1 MGGGGGGA
9 VGLRLNIMTALYLPI
24 LGYAMATFD
33 LDADA
38 LVLNSNNL
46 KPNVVAE
53 NQRVAVGDQYEA
65 SIMFTL
71 ENPEHTSGDG
81 HGSAIFVPKIE
92 LDYSETPESMQWD
105 EAEERLVMN
114 TNQLFEN
121 EGSDVYTK
129 EVAFAG
135 TITGKTA
142 KDIQQDRPP
151 SYVEE
156 ISGKFTVFRPTIQV
170 QSNAVPKLYSN
181 SRNSLAFTVP
191 GVDASTLSLREKF
204 SGQSFSGNSL
214 TFAPDGDTTA
224 IEVFRST
231 GDGENSKLGEK
242 GFKITTP
249 PTPTV
254 GLRQKGDQE
263 FFNAESRVDLFSPFE
278 IVVRAD
284 QTFASEYPDDAK
296 YRVDEMKVEV
306 TRTGLAPL
314 SETFSQS
321 QLRDRL
327 DLKNAGEGEFIYEV
341 DLFDVSN
348 NPTGSGISVFIT
360 GLSRMNYQN
369 QRIPIN
375 LENVPSQF
383 TYKSQ

>member
-38 LVLNSNNL
+38 LVLSSNNL

-71 ENPEHTSGDG
+71 QDSHSSDDG
-81 HGSAIFVPKIE
+81 HGGAIFVPKIE
-92 LDYSETPESMQWD
+92 LDYSETPEAMQWD
-105 EAEERLVMN
+105 EAEQRLVMN
-114 TNQLFEN
+114 TAELFAN
-121 EGSDVYTK
+121 EPSDTYTK
-129 EVAFAG
+129 EVSFGG

-151 SYVEE
+151 SYVED
-156 ISGKFTVFRPTIQV
+156 ISGTFTVFRPTIQV

-181 SRNSLAFTVP
+181 SRNSLSFTVP
-191 GVDASTLSLREKF
+191 GVNATTLSLREKF
-204 SGQSFSGNSL
+204 SGQSFNGNSL
-214 TFAPDGDTTA
+214 TFSPEGDTTV
-224 IEVFRST
+224 IEVFRSMAE
-231 GDGENSKLGEK
+231 GESSKLGEK
-242 GFKITTP
+242 GFKITKP

-254 GLRQKGDQE
+254 GLRQDGQTE
-263 FFNAESRVDLFSPFE
+263 FLTSEDRVDLLTPFE
-278 IVVRAD
+278 LVIRAD
-284 QTFASEYPDDAK
+284 ETFASEYPQDAK
-296 YRVDEMKVEV
+296 YRVEEMKVEV

-314 SETFSQS
+314 SETFTRG
-321 QLRDRL
+321 QLNDRL
-327 DLKNAGEGEFIYEV
+327 DLTNEGEGEFVYGI

-348 NPTGSGISVFIT
+348 NPTGSGISVFVT
-360 GLSRMNYQN
+360 GLSRVNYQG
-369 QRIPIN
+369 QRIPID

-383 TYKSQ
+383 IYKSQ